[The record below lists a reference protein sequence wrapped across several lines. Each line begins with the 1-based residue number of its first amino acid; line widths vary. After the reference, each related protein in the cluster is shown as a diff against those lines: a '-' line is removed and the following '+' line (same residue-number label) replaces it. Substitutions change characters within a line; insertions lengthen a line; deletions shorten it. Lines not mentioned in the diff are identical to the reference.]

1 MILNDR
7 EKAEVYS
14 EMLSLQAEMHFPFET
29 HFYYRQEW
37 LSAKNVLDFGCGN
50 FDYARILSKKFAGK
64 CFYGVEIDPE
74 MRKIANKNECDEMR
88 LYSSIQE
95 IPNDVKFDVI
105 LLRLVLLHVADRQS
119 LYNELLNRLTPN
131 GVVYIFD
138 AYDDLMLFK
147 PNPTRFLDALAELRS
162 ESKNR
167 SLLNCLEQELAQID
181 LKKCYEDRIIVNNS
195 FPHVNENIYQYM
207 RKTAELGLGR
217 ELDKDLDNELTQ
229 WQIDKPYVQYGFFGQ
244 IYKNK

>member
-1 MILNDR
+1 
-7 EKAEVYS
+7 
-14 EMLSLQAEMHFPFET
+14 
-29 HFYYRQEW
+29 
-37 LSAKNVLDFGCGN
+37 
-50 FDYARILSKKFAGK
+50 
-64 CFYGVEIDPE
+64 
-74 MRKIANKNECDEMR
+74 
-88 LYSSIQE
+88 
-95 IPNDVKFDVI
+95 
-105 LLRLVLLHVADRQS
+105 
-119 LYNELLNRLTPN
+119 
-131 GVVYIFD
+131 
-138 AYDDLMLFK
+138 MLFK

-244 IYKNK
+244 IYKIK